1 MFPHGCSYV
10 KQLCVPFS
18 GMCAS
23 AHSNAACSYI
33 MQDACAIAARSG
45 DDASR
50 AITCANARVNAGA
63 CCACAATTSGRAAT
77 AACVTLE
84 TMTCPS
90 LNTSPRCKHLAPA
103 IVKYLQSLDV
113 WSTTHLHLSFFC
125 MHSAE
130 GLQHGYGIS
139 KDAVVPKD
147 ALPAVNLM

>member
-1 MFPHGCSYV
+1 M
-10 KQLCVPFS
+10 KQLCVPLS
-18 GMCAS
+18 ELCAS
-23 AHSNAACSYI
+23 AHSNAAFVST
-33 MQDACAIAARSG
+33 MQETCTTAARSG
-45 DDASR
+45 DDAST
-50 AITCANARVNAGA
+50 ATTYAHARVNAGA
-63 CCACAATTSGRAAT
+63 CCACAAITSGRDAT

-84 TMTCPS
+84 IMICPS